1 MSVGCEQYREAL
13 SAWLDGED
21 DPAERHVVER
31 HLGECAE
38 CRSWMDAAATVTRL
52 ARTSV
57 VSAQGELD
65 ERLLAAAPGPG
76 RLRLAITLRV
86 LLGVLGAV
94 QFVLGAAQIAGIAGT
109 QHLHDLTGTTVPAN
123 HLWHES
129 AAWNVAIG
137 AGFGWIALRRTR
149 PVGILPTLTAFV
161 AVLTLL
167 SANDMIVGRVDVSR
181 ILSHGFIVAGYLI
194 ILALTRPA
202 LDPGEPPRQHDSG
215 PSRWRASFDAEEA
228 APMPPLRLVRSHPGP
243 RPAHARHDTHRA
255 A

>member
-21 DPAERHVVER
+21 DPAERHVVEA
-31 HLGECAE
+31 HLAGCPE
-38 CRSWMDAAATVTRL
+38 CRSWMDTAAAVTRL
-52 ARTSV
+52 ARTSL
-57 VSAQGELD
+57 VSAAPALD

-76 RLRLAITLRV
+76 RPRVAITLRV
-86 LLGVLGAV
+86 LLGALGAV
-94 QFVLGAAQIAGIAGT
+94 QFVLGTAQIAGIAGT
-109 QHLHDLTGTTVPAN
+109 QHLHDLTGTTVPPN

-137 AGFGWIALRRTR
+137 AGFAWIALRRTR

-161 AVLTLL
+161 VVLTLL
-167 SANDMIVGRVDVSR
+167 SANDMIVGRVDLSR

-202 LDPGEPPRQHDSG
+202 LDPGEPPHQRQPG
-215 PSRWRASFDAEEA
+215 PSRWRVSFEPEDATPA
-228 APMPPLRLVRSHPGP
+228 APLRLVRTQPG
-243 RPAHARHDTHRA
+243 PAHAHHDDHRA

>member
-1 MSVGCEQYREAL
+1 MGVGCEQYREAL

-21 DPAERHVVER
+21 DPAERHVVES
-31 HLGECAE
+31 HLAECAR
-38 CRSWMDAAATVTRL
+38 CQDWVDSAATVTRL
-52 ARTSV
+52 ARTSLV
-57 VSAQGELD
+57 EAGPDLD

-94 QFVLGAAQIAGIAGT
+94 QFVLGTAQIAGVAGT
-109 QHLHDLTGTTVPAN
+109 QHLHDLTGTTVPPN

-181 ILSHGFIVAGYLI
+181 ILSHGFVVAGYLI

-202 LDPGEPPRQHDSG
+202 LDPGEPPHQRQPG
-215 PSRWRASFDAEEA
+215 PSRWRASFDTDEA
-228 APMPPLRLVRSHPGP
+228 TPIPPLRLVRAQAG
-243 RPAHARHDTHRA
+243 PAHARHHDHRA

>member
-21 DPAERHVVER
+21 DPAERHVVED
-31 HLGECAE
+31 HLAGCTE
-38 CRSWMDAAATVTRL
+38 CREWVDSAATVTRL
-52 ARTSV
+52 ARTSLV
-57 VSAQGELD
+57 GTVPELD

-109 QHLHDLTGTTVPAN
+109 RHLHDLSGTTVPAN

-137 AGFGWIALRRTR
+137 AGFAWIALRRTR

-202 LDPGEPPRQHDSG
+202 LDPGEPPQRRQPG
-215 PSRWRASFDAEEA
+215 PSRWRASFDTDEA
-228 APMPPLRLVRSHPGP
+228 TPLPPLRLVRADAHPVV
-243 RPAHARHDTHRA
+243 AHNDHRA

>member
-1 MSVGCEQYREAL
+1 MGVGCEQYRETL

-21 DPAERHVVER
+21 DPAERPALEA
-31 HLGECAE
+31 HLGECQE
-38 CRSWMDAAATVTRL
+38 CQSWVDSAASVTRL
-52 ARTSV
+52 ARTSLV
-57 VSAQGELD
+57 GTMPVLD
-65 ERLLAAAPGPG
+65 ERVLAAAPGPG
-76 RLRLAITLRV
+76 RLRVAITLRI
-86 LLGVLGAV
+86 LLGVLGGV

-109 QHLHDLTGTTVPAN
+109 QHLHNLAGTTVPPN

-167 SANDMIVGRVDVSR
+167 SANDMIVGRVDLSR
-181 ILSHGFIVAGYLI
+181 ILSHGFILAGYVI
-194 ILALTRPA
+194 ILVLTRPA
-202 LDPGEPPRQHDSG
+202 LDPGEPPQRRQPG
-215 PSRWRASFDAEEA
+215 PSRWRASFDADEVA
-228 APMPPLRLVRSHPGP
+228 APVPPLRLVRNHPG
-243 RPAHARHDTHRA
+243 PAHARHDDHRA